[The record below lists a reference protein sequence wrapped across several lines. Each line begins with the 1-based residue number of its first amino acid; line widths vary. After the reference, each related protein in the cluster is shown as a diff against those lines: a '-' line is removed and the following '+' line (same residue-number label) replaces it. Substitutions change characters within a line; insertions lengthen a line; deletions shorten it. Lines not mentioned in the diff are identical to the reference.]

1 MKIENSLFIDELEIE
16 KNKKENEYKLLVD
29 QLSNNKYTLLKS
41 THEKM
46 LEKLRITAIE
56 YGQDSYE
63 YLNLKNN
70 VESVALDLSLYRK
83 TNNDCDK
90 LRGELIRI
98 DDILKFHKILILFS
112 VLVYTSILY
121 KANGLK
127 KEEFIKINSEFNF
140 NDSVAL
146 LNLMFL
152 LEELYYGDLL
162 KDIRY
167 KFMDGFIS
175 KILKLDYFLTIL
187 VISNDSLRFPSNK
200 FIDYYSGHIIRD
212 RKGKKQERDDL
223 RCNFNEFLNLIILQ
237 QFILYILNK
246 LNIKFDGSHER
257 KVAHYTRLDV
267 GFSLVTKSS
276 KMRLN
281 STDFMNDPSEGE
293 ILSQFFN
300 LKKN

>member
-1 MKIENSLFIDELEIE
+1 MDYMERKFKIFNEFVLLLRFYQFNYGKDTVENNSEKDFFSDYEDSFQKLKIENSLFIDELEIE

-175 KILKLDYFLTIL
+175 KILKLDYFLTIDL
-187 VISNDSLRFPSNK
+187 LRK
-200 FIDYYSGHIIRD
+200 
-212 RKGKKQERDDL
+212 
-223 RCNFNEFLNLIILQ
+223 
-237 QFILYILNK
+237 
-246 LNIKFDGSHER
+246 
-257 KVAHYTRLDV
+257 
-267 GFSLVTKSS
+267 
-276 KMRLN
+276 
-281 STDFMNDPSEGE
+281 
-293 ILSQFFN
+293 
-300 LKKN
+300 